1 MDDNGR
7 QCLLSNGCGDN
18 NDKHNNNNN
27 NDNGL
32 DNNDGTGGVRKD

>member
-7 QCLLSNGCGDN
+7 QCILLNGCGDN

-27 NDNGL
+27 DNGL
-32 DNNDGTGGVRKD
+32 DNDGTGGVRKTN